1 MTDQTSIISPDRNFI
16 AYLESEGTNIFLNT
30 WSPTQEYPTLLPHI
44 EITSQQPWEP
54 HNITFPVTKYY
65 VKEEM
70 DPQNISSLAM
80 NFRQSL
86 EYPGDKPVVDE
97 EYVSFDTQEF
107 NRIVVASVQVSETQS
122 NKI

>member
-1 MTDQTSIISPDRNFI
+1 
-16 AYLESEGTNIFLNT
+16 
-30 WSPTQEYPTLLPHI
+30 
-44 EITSQQPWEP
+44 
-54 HNITFPVTKYY
+54 
-65 VKEEM
+65 
-70 DPQNISSLAM
+70 M